1 MAGNSEGRRVQDKL
15 RRIKPPGQGTM
26 MQLRTKLSLFNLL
39 SKVVFAGMFLILM
52 PYIIQ
57 RINLRQVDNNL
68 IQKREQVIAQISDIG
83 IEPFIQSDSSD
94 AFGSYNILKEE
105 FISLERIDN
114 VEDLNYIDVAPRLI
128 EGEEIEYRV
137 LNYSF
142 VINDQK
148 YLLEIG
154 KSLESIRYTEKNTR
168 RVMWVFLIFIII
180 LTFITDLEYTNLL
193 LKPLEKIKNKLKR
206 ISDPSHFDNSRVKT
220 STYDFQRLDSALN
233 ELMDHINALFKKEK
247 EITVNISHELMT
259 PVSVMRSKLE
269 NILLKKDLDPE
280 TEVKI
285 EESLKILHR
294 LQSLISSLLLIARIE
309 SHQYLRDES
318 FSLNDLLLEIT
329 GEIKPV
335 AADAGVDLTSELPED
350 FIFKSAN
357 RSLIFSMLFNIVNNA
372 VKNTPKGGVVKVRG
386 ILRENGYLLSISDTG
401 RGLNEVQKQSLF
413 ERFKMRD
420 PASREGTGIGL
431 AISKTIADF
440 HNIEVSVSS
449 ESGKGTVFSF
459 LFPANS

>member
-1 MAGNSEGRRVQDKL
+1 
-15 RRIKPPGQGTM
+15 
-26 MQLRTKLSLFNLL
+26 
-39 SKVVFAGMFLILM
+39 
-52 PYIIQ
+52 
-57 RINLRQVDNNL
+57 
-68 IQKREQVIAQISDIG
+68 
-83 IEPFIQSDSSD
+83 
-94 AFGSYNILKEE
+94 
-105 FISLERIDN
+105 
-114 VEDLNYIDVAPRLI
+114 
-128 EGEEIEYRV
+128 
-137 LNYSF
+137 
-142 VINDQK
+142 
-148 YLLEIG
+148 
-154 KSLESIRYTEKNTR
+154 
-168 RVMWVFLIFIII
+168 
-180 LTFITDLEYTNLL
+180 
-193 LKPLEKIKNKLKR
+193 
-206 ISDPSHFDNSRVKT
+206 
-220 STYDFQRLDSALN
+220 
-233 ELMDHINALFKKEK
+233 
-247 EITVNISHELMT
+247 MT

-285 EESLKILHR
+285 EEYLKILHR

-401 RGLNEVQKQSLF
+401 RGLSEVQKQSLF

>member
-57 RINLRQVDNNL
+57 GINLRQVDNNL

-142 VINDQK
+142 VINYHK

-247 EITVNISHELMT
+247 
-259 PVSVMRSKLE
+259 
-269 NILLKKDLDPE
+269 
-280 TEVKI
+280 
-285 EESLKILHR
+285 
-294 LQSLISSLLLIARIE
+294 
-309 SHQYLRDES
+309 
-318 FSLNDLLLEIT
+318 
-329 GEIKPV
+329 
-335 AADAGVDLTSELPED
+335 
-350 FIFKSAN
+350 
-357 RSLIFSMLFNIVNNA
+357 
-372 VKNTPKGGVVKVRG
+372 
-386 ILRENGYLLSISDTG
+386 
-401 RGLNEVQKQSLF
+401 
-413 ERFKMRD
+413 
-420 PASREGTGIGL
+420 
-431 AISKTIADF
+431 
-440 HNIEVSVSS
+440 
-449 ESGKGTVFSF
+449 
-459 LFPANS
+459 